1 MEAMESTNPPPSL
14 TRIADRRVLA
24 EEVYLAIRQ
33 AILRLEI
40 EPGSQLVELDLAAKF
55 GVSKSPVREALLRL
69 AGEGLVTQTPYR
81 GCVLSVLSDDEVD
94 EIYTLREELE
104 ALAVR
109 LATPRLTLAV
119 ISKARNLLAEAWRA
133 IERDDRVQLAE
144 RNTEFHMIFCAHS
157 GNGHLHRILSN
168 LQDKVTLSSILG
180 WRAHATM
187 TIEHEQH
194 TRILDAAEARDADL
208 AAQRMRDHVH
218 EFRVHYRK
226 GENDIATAQ
235 R

>member
-1 MEAMESTNPPPSL
+1 MVEIVERFGQPMTTSVFPNSVSSFRLKPSKS
-14 TRIADRRVLA
+14 
-24 EEVYLAIRQ
+24 
-33 AILRLEI
+33 LRLWA
-40 EPGSQLVELDLAAKF
+40 GA
-55 GVSKSPVREALLRL
+55 VSSLSGEYWPPQRGGRKPRRGRNPETGDRIPPKSAE
-69 AGEGLVTQTPYR
+69 Y
-81 GCVLSVLSDDEVD
+81 DERS
-94 EIYTLREELE
+94 TLREELE